1 MPGQAETDNRQGP
14 RYLATIEVRAEWD
27 EPDGAHVVTEGE
39 TENVG
44 PEGTLLHLPKKLPQ
58 VGSRVVLE
66 VNSET
71 GQKLQV
77 IGEVLR
83 IERNPSHPQAA
94 VSLLGETDEWRGLI
108 WEPAAPKIA
117 PPPPPPSEEGED
129 EEDGEGEVEGSI

>member
-14 RYLATIEVRAEWD
+14 RYLATMEVRAEWD

>member
-1 MPGQAETDNRQGP
+1 M
-14 RYLATIEVRAEWD
+14 EVRAEWD